1 MDNGN
6 GQFREMSQEE
16 FADIQRA
23 REELGDSNPEDG
35 AFMIGDSIRINGS
48 LFRILSLDKFT
59 GIMTLKLRPR
69 PGEKLKTLK

>member
-16 FADIQRA
+16 IDDIQKV
-23 REELGDSNPEDG
+23 REELGGNSPEDG
-35 AFMIGDSIRINGS
+35 AFMVGDTIRINGS
-48 LFRILSLDKFT
+48 LFKILNLDKFT
-59 GIMTLKLRPR
+59 GIMTLKLQPR